1 MEETLATSK
10 RWFRPRDNQMCAT
23 ELIVLIS
30 SQQQPARFIKRK
42 QSRLSTDQPLIRRHL
57 FPLSLSC
64 EGFTC
69 NRLHSGEKQ
78 IPFQPSSPPDPLY
91 LPGREQLHTSPT
103 KRLIT
108 EPPPHTYIP
117 PLVQPR
123 KSQNCMLG
131 IDKQRFTPLVKSQ
144 MSACVFPVS
153 PLPSC
158 TVVWHI

>member
-1 MEETLATSK
+1 MIQTKRQTNVCHWTNRSNLQSAATCQVYQKKTEQAVNRSAAHTSSFVSTL
-10 RWFRPRDNQMCAT
+10 P
-23 ELIVLIS
+23 I
-30 SQQQPARFIKRK
+30 
-42 QSRLSTDQPLIRRHL
+42 
-57 FPLSLSC
+57 C

-91 LPGREQLHTSPT
+91 LPSREQLHTSLT

-108 EPPPHTYIP
+108 EPPLHTYIP

-131 IDKQRFTPLVKSQ
+131 IDKQRFTPLLKSQ